1 MQTSSIWK
9 FWQRPVVVPL
19 AEPVRRR
26 LVADRGLSEPA
37 AAALRMVT
45 RPGNYA
51 GRKVTYFRVIDPDA
65 VTRAGVAL
73 GRYGDL
79 DEHRHLQL
87 HTGHIERDGQLVL
100 NRPQVVVSPG
110 ETGA

>member
-1 MQTSSIWK
+1 MQITSTWK
-9 FWQRPVVVPL
+9 FWQQPVVVPL
-19 AEPVRRR
+19 ADRVRLR
-26 LVADRGLSEPA
+26 LATDRGLSEQA
-37 AAALRMVT
+37 IAVLRMVT
-45 RPGNYA
+45 RTGNYA

-79 DEHRHLQL
+79 DAHQRLQL

-100 NRPQVVVSPG
+100 NLPQVSPS